1 MRLRRLVYMDL
12 GRNQFSGTLPS
23 DIGEKYVVL
32 RHLYLDHNNFVGS
45 IPTTFPAIGNDRLES
60 LALDDNQL
68 TGVVPGG
75 HEILNHLGTCAIT
88 GYNRLTLMYWLLT
101 PFVAERSYPD
111 AYLLIIVCSSTLSA
125 IYSWR

>member
-45 IPTTFPAIGNDRLES
+45 IPTTFPGIGNDRLES

-75 HEILNHLGTCAIT
+75 HEILNKLGTWAIT
-88 GYNRLTLMYWLLT
+88 VYSGLNNIVLL
-101 PFVAERSYPD
+101 AYPV
-111 AYLLIIVCSSTLSA
+111 IC
-125 IYSWR
+125 